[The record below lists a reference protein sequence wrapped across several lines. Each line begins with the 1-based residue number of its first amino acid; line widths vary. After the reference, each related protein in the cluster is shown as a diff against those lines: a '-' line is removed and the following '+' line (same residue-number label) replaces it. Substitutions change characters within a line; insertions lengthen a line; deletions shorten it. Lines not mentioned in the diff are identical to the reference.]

1 MPGTWPG
8 LPGSCGGT
16 SWEGKPMTQSVTA
29 TLIDDIDQSTASET
43 VSFGVD
49 GAAYEIDLSAKHAS
63 ALRSVVGRYISVAR
77 RIRTAPSRAPQHHQ
91 PGTRTKTDT
100 QESPR
105 IRSAAAKD
113 ERGRAPRAARDDLA
127 ATESAA
133 PVEAD
138 ARGDDHGLTGSEKQ
152 ELRNIAAAAEPLRS
166 IVAGRLRT
174 KGLVDRDTAGNWWL
188 TDAGRRE
195 LMSA

>member
-1 MPGTWPG
+1 
-8 LPGSCGGT
+8 
-16 SWEGKPMTQSVTA
+16 MTQSVTA

-63 ALRSVVGRYISVAR
+63 ELRSVVGRYISVAR
-77 RIRTAPSRAPQHHQ
+77 RIRTAPSRAPQQHQ
-91 PGTRTKTDT
+91 PGTQTKTDT
-100 QESPR
+100 QESRR
-105 IRSAAAKD
+105 IRSAAAED
-113 ERGRAPRAARDDLA
+113 ERGRASRAAQDDLA
-127 ATESAA
+127 ATENTAA
-133 PVEAD
+133 VKAD

-152 ELRNIAAAAEPLRS
+152 ELHNIAAAAEPLRS